1 MSLDIAGWLVGV
13 IGALV
18 AVIAVKSRNNVSR
31 KVKETERRVNA
42 INEARNIRE
51 NIERLDDDAVI
62 DEFRRLHD
70 DRRGR

>member
-51 NIERLDDDAVI
+51 NIERLDDDSVI

-70 DRRGR
+70 DRRR

>member
-42 INEARNIRE
+42 INEARNTRE
-51 NIERLDDDAVI
+51 NIERLDDDSVI

-70 DRRGR
+70 NRRGR

>member
-51 NIERLDDDAVI
+51 NIEKLDDDSVI
-62 DEFRRLHD
+62 DEFSKLYN
-70 DRRGR
+70 DRRSR

>member
-18 AVIAVKSRNNVSR
+18 AVIAVKSRNTVAR
-31 KVKETERRVNA
+31 KTKETERRVNA

-51 NIERLDDDAVI
+51 NIEKLDDDSVI
-62 DEFRRLHD
+62 DEFSKLYN

>member
-51 NIERLDDDAVI
+51 DIERLDDDSVI
-62 DEFRRLHD
+62 DEFSKLYNARR
-70 DRRGR
+70 R

>member
-18 AVIAVKSRNNVSR
+18 AVIAVKSRNTAAR
-31 KVKETERRVNA
+31 KTKETERRVNA

-51 NIERLDDDAVI
+51 NIEKLDDDAVI
-62 DEFRRLHD
+62 DEFRRLHK